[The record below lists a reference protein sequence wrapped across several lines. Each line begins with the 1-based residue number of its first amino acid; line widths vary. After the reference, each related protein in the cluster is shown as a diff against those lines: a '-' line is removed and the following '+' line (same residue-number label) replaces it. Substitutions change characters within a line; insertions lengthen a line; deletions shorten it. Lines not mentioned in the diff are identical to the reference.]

1 MTPIS
6 PSAVKPKRLVSKA
19 RPVLHRR
26 LPPEPYAGAANLAR
40 SCAAFGAV
48 LALMAVAMG
57 RSGGVD
63 PRGTLAVMG
72 CALMLC
78 TASIVLAVWSARVIW
93 RTGRRGTGRALAASG
108 LATMVLAYPAIL
120 AVRGASLPAIADVS
134 TDPAAP
140 PPFTS
145 AASAVAAR
153 HGIVHAETSPEA
165 REAARRAYP
174 ALQPVLLDLP
184 EDEAYGLA
192 LKAVEGRGWRV
203 VEAVPPKGRFGAG
216 HIDAVA
222 PTRVLGLPDDVTIRI
237 RPASGQARVDIR
249 SASRF
254 ASFDFGENAARIQSL
269 SDELLDAAS

>member
-1 MTPIS
+1 MTPMS

-26 LPPEPYAGAANLAR
+26 LPPEPYAGAATLAR
-40 SCAAFGAV
+40 TCAVLGAV
-48 LALMAVAMG
+48 LALLAVVLG
-57 RSGGVD
+57 RSGGMD
-63 PRGTLAVMG
+63 PRGTLAVLG
-72 CALMLC
+72 LALLSCAL
-78 TASIVLAVWSARVIW
+78 SIALAVWSARVIW

-108 LATMVLAYPAIL
+108 LAAMVLAYPALL
-120 AVRGASLPAIADVS
+120 AVRGAALPAVADVS

-140 PPFTS
+140 PPFS
-145 AASAVAAR
+145 SSASAMAAR
-153 HGIVHAETSPEA
+153 HGIAHPEGSPEA
-165 REAARRAYP
+165 REAERRAYP
-174 ALQPVLLDLP
+174 MLQPVLLDLP

-222 PTRVLGLPDDVTIRI
+222 PTRVLALPDDVTIRI

-254 ASFDFGENAARIQSL
+254 ASFDFGENAARVQAL

>member
-1 MTPIS
+1 MTPMS
-6 PSAVKPKRLVSKA
+6 PSAVKPKRLAAKA

-26 LPPEPYAGAANLAR
+26 LPPEPYAGAATLAR
-40 SCAAFGAV
+40 SCAVLGAV
-48 LALMAVAMG
+48 SAIVAVAMG
-57 RSGGVD
+57 RSGAVD
-63 PRGTLAVMG
+63 PRATLAVLG
-72 CALMLC
+72 LALLFCA
-78 TASIVLAVWSARVIW
+78 ASIVLAVWSARVIW
-93 RTGRRGTGRALAASG
+93 RTGRRGTGRALAA
-108 LATMVLAYPAIL
+108 LALAAAVLAYPALL
-120 AVRGASLPAIADVS
+120 AVRGAQLPALADVS

-140 PPFTS
+140 PPFS
-145 AASAVAAR
+145 AAPGALAAR
-153 HGIVHAETSPEA
+153 NGIVHDEAPPEA

-174 ALQPVLLDLP
+174 TLQPVLLDVP

-203 VEAVPPKGRFGAG
+203 LEAVPPKGRFGAG

-222 PTRVLGLPDDVTIRI
+222 PTRVLALPDDVTIRI

-254 ASFDFGENAARIQSL
+254 AGVDFGENAARIQSL